1 MIVVDT
7 GPLVAAADAD
17 DDHHESCAA
26 FLERHADELVV
37 PSSVIVEACWL
48 IARTLGVDAEAAL
61 LESIAEGELHVEE
74 LIDVDYRRAGELVVK
89 YGDLDL
95 GMVDATVVAV
105 AERLGVD
112 RIATIDHRDFTVI
125 RPRHVEAF
133 VLLP

>member
-1 MIVVDT
+1 
-7 GPLVAAADAD
+7 
-17 DDHHESCAA
+17 
-26 FLERHADELVV
+26 
-37 PSSVIVEACWL
+37 
-48 IARTLGVDAEAAL
+48 
-61 LESIAEGELHVEE
+61 
-74 LIDVDYRRAGELVVK
+74 VK

-112 RIATIDHRDFTVI
+112 RIATIDRRDFTVI